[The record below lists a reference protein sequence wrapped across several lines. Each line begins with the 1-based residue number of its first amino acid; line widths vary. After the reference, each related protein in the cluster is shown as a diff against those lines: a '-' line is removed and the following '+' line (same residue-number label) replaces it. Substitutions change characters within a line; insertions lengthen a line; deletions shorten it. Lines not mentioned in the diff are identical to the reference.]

1 MSKPPQIKGARLGRQ
16 LIAALAAVLAVVSA
30 VFLALLVGLYRER
43 LVAERGAASD
53 QTTRLLQVA
62 LENAMLKTDLEGL
75 RSMVARLGQEDRIVD
90 VMIVNRQMEVRFAS
104 DGKKLGRNLGETFR
118 TLCPECIPPS
128 DRSVTAFLDNGE
140 GVEVLRTIKPVKNR
154 EPCQKCHG
162 PMQDNPVN
170 GVLVV
175 DYAATG
181 ITHQALL
188 SAGVL
193 GGAGIVVILAG
204 GVMFWVLLRRRVVT
218 PVAQLTEASRRLAGG
233 DLNAEV
239 HVAGNNELAALGSA
253 FNLMARAVRG
263 SIQTVRDREAFLQA
277 LIDAMPDGLRVIDS
291 DFYTIKANRA
301 FCDQLGLSMDEVV
314 GHPCYAASHR
324 RSEPCAAT
332 LVTCPL
338 IELNE
343 GGDPVT
349 CRHHHEKKDGSTLFV
364 EVAAARLSGPGDG
377 SRTSLIVEVVRD
389 LEQEML
395 LSHEQK
401 LSELGL
407 LAAGVAHEILNPLS
421 SIRLGLRQT
430 SPGEEGFPDQ
440 LRIIDA
446 EIDRCIEVTD
456 RILKLAA
463 PAGWPQLLSWNDIVP
478 EVMSLL
484 AFEAQSCRVAVEF
497 DLAHDLR
504 VVAPDSEL
512 RMLVV
517 NLAQNAFH
525 AMPSG
530 GRLRI
535 EGRKTPL
542 DVSLSFSDTG
552 VGVRSEDYVRIF
564 QPFWSRRADGVKGTG
579 LGLSIC
585 RAIVQ
590 RLGGSIHV
598 ESDAGKGSRFV
609 VRLRAAEAATED
621 HDNSESG

>member
-1 MSKPPQIKGARLGRQ
+1 MSARLGRQ
-16 LIAALAAVLAVVSA
+16 LTAALALVLVVVSA
-30 VFLALLVGLYRER
+30 AFLTFFVGLYRER

-62 LENAMLKTDLEGL
+62 LENAMLKTDLPGL
-75 RSMVARLGQEDRIVD
+75 RAMVARLGQEDRIVD
-90 VMIVNRQMEVRFAS
+90 VMIVNRQMKVRFAS
-104 DGKKLGRNLGETFR
+104 DKRKLGRNLDGPVR
-118 TLCPECIPPS
+118 ALCPQCIPPS
-128 DRSVTAFLDNGE
+128 DRSVTAFLDNGD
-140 GVEVLRTIKPVKNR
+140 GVEVLRTVKPVKNR

-162 PMQDNPVN
+162 PVQDNPVN

-181 ITHQALL
+181 IKRQALL
-188 SAGVL
+188 SAAVL
-193 GGAGIVVILAG
+193 GGSGVIVIIAG
-204 GVMFWVLLRRRVVT
+204 GLMFWMLLRRRVVR

-239 HVAGNNELAALGSA
+239 NVAGNNELAALGVA
-253 FNLMARAVRG
+253 FNHMARVVRG
-263 SIQTVRDREAFLQA
+263 GIETAREREAFLQA

-291 DFYTIKANRA
+291 NFRTVKANRA
-301 FCDQLGLSMDEVV
+301 FCRQLGLSMGEAV
-314 GHPCYAASHR
+314 GRPCYAVSHR
-324 RSEPCAAT
+324 RDEPCAST

-338 IELNE
+338 TELQN
-343 GGDPVT
+343 DDQPIT
-349 CRHHHEKKDGSTLFV
+349 CRHHHERKDGSAFFV
-364 EVAAARLSGPGDG
+364 EVAAARLPGVESGL
-377 SRTSLIVEVVRD
+377 SRNLIVEVVRD
-389 LEQEML
+389 LEQEMK

-430 SPGEEGFPDQ
+430 SQGEENSADQ
-440 LRIIDA
+440 LRVIDA

-463 PAGWPQLLSWNDIVP
+463 PTGLPQLLSWNDIVP

-484 AFEAQSCRVAVEF
+484 AFEAQSCHVAVEI

-504 VVAPDSEL
+504 VIAPDSEL
-512 RMLVV
+512 RMLVF

-542 DVSLSFSDTG
+542 ETSLSFADTG

-585 RAIVQ
+585 RATVQ
-590 RLGGSIHV
+590 RLGGAIHV
-598 ESDAGKGSRFV
+598 ESDAGKGSKFI

-621 HDNSESG
+621 HDDYESGEAHPRH